1 MRRPAII
8 GILSPR
14 QAAFAT
20 LGSGRMPTVYMVQ
33 ADSQEECAAELA
45 RMCAAFDLRPLL
57 PPTRSTGTERWLA
70 RAVSITYRRSPVR
83 SGADEA

>member
-1 MRRPAII
+1 M
-8 GILSPR
+8 
-14 QAAFAT
+14 AT
-20 LGSGRMPTVYMVQ
+20 VFMVQ

-70 RAVSITYRRSPVR
+70 RATAKAPDLK
-83 SGADEA
+83 SGAVPGASCGVSGC